1 MRVALFALAVLAA
14 CGGDGRPVF
23 APFIEV
29 PPEGSD
35 GYPYTGLDELVLE
48 IADSGRDVGRRS
60 ESFAIGEPLELTDLD
75 YADDQVVH
83 LSGRTRGVEVAYG
96 RTCTV
101 DIDPD
106 EVDLAPHLY
115 FSRTVKWGEGADPG
129 AVADG
134 SVLAYSAP
142 DGSGVFI
149 GEGRVSRFDPL
160 GGAFAEVPI
169 DSIAARTGGI
179 LAAVP
184 DGRAILVGGTVTADG
199 DGVPLVEAIDPN
211 EPPISTSRVEQ
222 QPGPRL
228 VDHAAVTL
236 VDGTVL
242 VAGGRMQEEA
252 GELPAVT
259 RTAWLVRFGG
269 GNTLDEPE
277 QLVSQTVDP
286 RYGHTMTRLGDD
298 IGAAVVVIGG
308 RGADDLP
315 VARPELYRPLS
326 RTFELVDDTAA
337 LAVPRWN
344 HRAVRLPDGSVL
356 IIGGRT
362 YDEKGE
368 EVAAN
373 AVERYDPVLG
383 AFKGT
388 NAVLRQQV
396 DAVTDMAVVPMPDGR
411 VLLIGGR
418 RADGKA
424 VSNVLIARFDP
435 VNGQVD
441 LSVTDPLERARAGH
455 SATILCDGT
464 ILVVGGGAGSERY
477 NPPSAGRR

>member
-1 MRVALFALAVLAA
+1 MRRALLALVVLAA
-14 CGGDGRPVF
+14 CGGGDRPVF

-48 IADSGRDVGRRS
+48 IAEAGAADGSR
-60 ESFAIGEPLELTDLD
+60 ESFAIDEPLELTDID
-75 YADDQVVH
+75 YGEQQVVH
-83 LSGRTRGVEVAYG
+83 LSGRTNGIEVAYG
-96 RTCTV
+96 RTCAV
-101 DIDPD
+101 DIAPD
-106 EVDLAPHLY
+106 GVEQEPHLY
-115 FSRTVKWGEGADPG
+115 FSRTVKWGEGPAPG
-129 AVADG
+129 AIAGD

-142 DGSGVFI
+142 GGSGVFV
-149 GEGRVSRFDPL
+149 GDGRVSRFDPL
-160 GGAFAEVPI
+160 SGAFAEVPI

-184 DGRAILVGGTVTADG
+184 DGRAILVGGTSGSDD

-228 VDHAAVTL
+228 VDHAAATL

-242 VAGGRMQEEA
+242 VAGGQLQEA
-252 GELPAVT
+252 GDFTAT
-259 RTAWLVRFGG
+259 SAAWLIHFGG

-277 QLVSQTVDP
+277 RLVTEIGAP

-315 VARPELYRPLS
+315 IAAPELYRPLS
-326 RTFELVDDTAA
+326 RTFEPVNATAA

-362 YDEKGE
+362 LAGPAT
-368 EVAAN
+368 EV
-373 AVERYDPVLG
+373 ELYDPVLG
-383 AFKGT
+383 AFKAT
-388 NAVLRQQV
+388 NARLGSR

-418 RADGKA
+418 DKDDKA
-424 VSNVLIARFDP
+424 VSTVLIARFDP

-464 ILVVGGGAGSERY
+464 ILVVGGGPGSERY

>member
-1 MRVALFALAVLAA
+1 VLLALAFA
-14 CGGDGRPVF
+14 CGGGERPVF

-29 PPEGSD
+29 PAEGSD
-35 GYPYTGLDELVLE
+35 AYPYTGLDELVLE
-48 IADSGRDVGRRS
+48 IAEAGAADGSR
-60 ESFAIGEPLELTDLD
+60 ESFAIDEPLELTDID
-75 YADDQVVH
+75 YGEQQVVH
-83 LSGRTRGVEVAYG
+83 LSGRTNGIEVAYG
-96 RTCTV
+96 RTCAV
-101 DIDPD
+101 DISPD
-106 EVDLAPHLY
+106 EVEQEPHLY

-129 AVADG
+129 AIAGD

-160 GGAFAEVPI
+160 SGVFAEVPI

-184 DGRAILVGGTVTADG
+184 DGRAILVGGTVTAGG

-222 QPGPRL
+222 QPGPRR

-242 VAGGRMQEEA
+242 VAGGQLQDDA
-252 GELPAVT
+252 GDFLVT
-259 RTAWLVRFGG
+259 QTAWLVHFGG

-277 QLVSQTVDP
+277 QLVAEISAP

-308 RGADDLP
+308 RDDTGP
-315 VARPELYRPLS
+315 IAAPELYRPLS
-326 RTFELVDDTAA
+326 RTFEPVNATAV

-356 IIGGRT
+356 IIGGLT
-362 YDEKGE
+362 LAGPAT
-368 EVAAN
+368 EV
-373 AVERYDPVLG
+373 ELYDPVLG
-383 AFKGT
+383 AFKAT
-388 NAVLRQQV
+388 NARLGSG

-418 RADGKA
+418 DRDGEA
-424 VSNVLIARFDP
+424 VATVLIARFDP

-441 LSVTDPLERARAGH
+441 LSVTDPLERPRAGH
-455 SATILCDGT
+455 SATVLCDGT
-464 ILVVGGGAGSERY
+464 ILVVGGGPGSERY
-477 NPPSAGRR
+477 NTPSAGRR